1 MRLAHYCQGVD
12 RMLWLML
19 YSDDCWASAGGA
31 RPDRDLLLHL
41 LVLGVVGTPLAW
53 HKLKG
58 GQSVEWIGYALD
70 IARFEIGITEKR
82 VQWCVRWIED
92 KIREGRVRLGE
103 LREGLGR
110 LQFVAGPL
118 EHLRPFLGPLY
129 AWASA
134 APRYAKPMLPV
145 MIRLIL
151 DFLAQ
156 ELRSSG
162 MTACADDLADLG
174 EVFRLDAKAEG
185 EAVAIGGW
193 RCRGANR
200 TKEASWFAISLNRR
214 NAPWAFQKGEAFRTI
229 ASLELLGVLV
239 GLMVLVP
246 DDDLAL
252 RNGTG
257 LLTLSCGTDNLG
269 NTYLLDRLLTTKYPL
284 GVVLMEVAY
293 QCRRRGLILR
303 ANWVP
308 RLENQE
314 ADDLTNLDFKSF
326 DPRRR
331 LNVDLDSLKFGVL
344 DRLFAEGDKYVAEL
358 AELKAEAA
366 RTPARGNLRRKK
378 QMQGETL
385 KERQPW

>member
-1 MRLAHYCQGVD
+1 
-12 RMLWLML
+12 
-19 YSDDCWASAGGA
+19 
-31 RPDRDLLLHL
+31 
-41 LVLGVVGTPLAW
+41 
-53 HKLKG
+53 
-58 GQSVEWIGYALD
+58 
-70 IARFEIGITEKR
+70 
-82 VQWCVRWIED
+82 
-92 KIREGRVRLGE
+92 
-103 LREGLGR
+103 
-110 LQFVAGPL
+110 
-118 EHLRPFLGPLY
+118 
-129 AWASA
+129 
-134 APRYAKPMLPV
+134 
-145 MIRLIL
+145 MIRLIM

-162 MTACADDLADLG
+162 MTACANDLADLG

-185 EAVAIGGW
+185 ESVAIGGW
-193 RCRGANR
+193 RCRGASR
-200 TKEASWFAISLNRR
+200 TKEASWFAVSLNRR

-246 DDDLAL
+246 DGDLAL

-269 NTYLLDRLLTTKYPL
+269 TYLLDRLLTTKYPL
-284 GVVLMEVAY
+284 GVVLMEVAH
-293 QCRRRGLILR
+293 QCHRRGLVLR

-331 LNVDLDSLKFGVL
+331 LQVDLDRLEFGVL
-344 DRLFAEGDKYVAEL
+344 DRLFAEGDRYVAEL

-366 RTPARGNLRRKK
+366 RTPARGILRRKK
-378 QMQGETL
+378 KMQGETL
-385 KERQPW
+385 KERDSW